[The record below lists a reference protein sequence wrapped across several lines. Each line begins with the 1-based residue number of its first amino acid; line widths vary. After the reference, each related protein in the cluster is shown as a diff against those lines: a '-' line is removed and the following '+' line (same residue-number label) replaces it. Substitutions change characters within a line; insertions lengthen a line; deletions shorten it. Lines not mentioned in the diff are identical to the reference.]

1 MRLSLRL
8 ALALAAT
15 WAAAPAADAAFIVQY
30 EMFGEPGDQTSTAPT
45 TSAAGATGVNLTRG
59 PGLSPN
65 IGNNSMNSAGWG
77 GPSADD
83 FYSFGFDLNAGF
95 DATVESIRFA
105 TRSSGTG
112 PGFVNVFYSADG
124 GPETLLA
131 TITQS
136 GTAFSNNIFDLA
148 TPVEVS
154 ESFRVILRSA
164 NNTSANGGTV
174 GSAGTLR
181 IGDYSPDAGQTFDP
195 IRIDGDVSAEL
206 TAVPEPSG
214 LVLAGIGV
222 AGLIGARRRRLAVT
236 AA

>member
-83 FYSFGFDLNAGF
+83 FYSFGFDVDAGF
-95 DATVESIRFA
+95 DATVESVRFA

-112 PGFVNVFYSADG
+112 PGFVNVFYSVDG
-124 GPETLLA
+124 GAEMLLG
-131 TITQS
+131 TITQT
-136 GTAFSNNIFDLA
+136 GTNFSNNLFTLA
-148 TPVEVS
+148 TPLDVG

-164 NNTSANGGTV
+164 SNTSANGGTV

-181 IGDYSPDAGQTFDP
+181 IGDYSPDNGQTFDP
-195 IRIDGDVSAEL
+195 IRIDGEV

-222 AGLIGARRRRLAVT
+222 PGLNGARRRRLAVT

>member
-1 MRLSLRL
+1 
-8 ALALAAT
+8 
-15 WAAAPAADAAFIVQY
+15 
-30 EMFGEPGDQTSTAPT
+30 
-45 TSAAGATGVNLTRG
+45 
-59 PGLSPN
+59 
-65 IGNNSMNSAGWG
+65 MNSAGWV

-83 FYSFGFDLNAGF
+83 YYSFGFDLNAGF

-112 PGFVNVFYSADG
+112 PGSVNVFYSVDG
-124 GPETLLA
+124 GAETLLG

-136 GTAFSNNIFDLA
+136 GTNFSNNFFNLA
-148 TPVEVS
+148 TPVEVG

-174 GSAGTLR
+174 GSTGTLR
-181 IGDYSPDAGQTFDP
+181 IGDYSPDNGGTFNP
-195 IRIDGDVSAEL
+195 IQIDGDVSAEV

-222 AGLIGARRRRLAVT
+222 AGLVGARRQRRLA
-236 AA
+236 A